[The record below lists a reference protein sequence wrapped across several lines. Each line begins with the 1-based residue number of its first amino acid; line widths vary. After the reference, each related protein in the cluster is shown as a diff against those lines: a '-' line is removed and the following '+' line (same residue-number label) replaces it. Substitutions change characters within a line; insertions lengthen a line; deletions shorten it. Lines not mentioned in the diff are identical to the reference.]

1 VDPIART
8 FAAFVLVVGGNF
20 VGSYTE
26 NEKIYHAALPL
37 TEVTRAEV
45 PYGIATVMVS
55 SVIALAI
62 AGHLASAERRAQMM
76 YDEGLGEDDEWM
88 RPRGASGLGVVALMR
103 GQARSATRYFRITVA
118 SLNEFDRLFLRYNL
132 SYLARA
138 AALAGFVDEA
148 RMALDAPLDAP
159 QFPVFLADW
168 QMAEAAVLAAE
179 GRLDSAT
186 DGALRAARTAAS
198 MGQWTITALAAHDA
212 ARYGGALAAAELA
225 ATAAERLD
233 APLPHC
239 FSLHAHAR
247 ARDDPR
253 LLLEVS
259 NDFEHLGAIL
269 HAAEASYAAASA
281 FRSGGDGRAAAEAIV
296 RATTLH
302 ARCENASIPWVAG
315 FQSDEVLTRRE
326 QQVALLAAAG
336 NPDSAISIA
345 LEISVRTVQNH
356 LARAYRKLG
365 VIRRHDLPE
374 ALGLT
379 RADRT
384 GPGHVQAPTPE

>member
-1 VDPIART
+1 
-8 FAAFVLVVGGNF
+8 
-20 VGSYTE
+20 
-26 NEKIYHAALPL
+26 
-37 TEVTRAEV
+37 VTQAQV
-45 PYGIATVMVS
+45 PHGIATVMVS
-55 SVIALAI
+55 SVIALTA
-62 AGHLASAERRAQMM
+62 AGDLENAKQRAQMM
-76 YDEGLGEDDEWM
+76 YDEGLGDDDEWM

-103 GQARSATRYFRITVA
+103 GQARSATRFFRITVA

-148 RMALDAPLDAP
+148 RLALQVPIDAP

-179 GRLDSAT
+179 GRLDAAT
-186 DGALRAARTAAS
+186 EGALGAARTAAS
-198 MGQWTITALAAHDA
+198 MGEWTITALAAHDA
-212 ARYGGALAAAELA
+212 ARYGGGALAAAELA

-233 APLPHC
+233 APLPYC

-247 ARDDPR
+247 AQGDPR

-259 NDFEHLGAIL
+259 NDFGHLGAIL

-281 FRSGGDGRAAAEAIV
+281 FRSGGRGRAAAAAIV
-296 RATTLH
+296 RATSLH
-302 ARCENASIPWVAG
+302 ARCENASAPWVAG

-326 QQVALLAAAG
+326 RQIALLAAAG
-336 NPDSAISIA
+336 NADGGIAIA

-365 VIRRHDLPE
+365 VTRRHDLPE
-374 ALGLT
+374 ALALT
-379 RADRT
+379 TADRP
-384 GPGHVQAPTPE
+384 GPGDARALMPE

>member
-1 VDPIART
+1 
-8 FAAFVLVVGGNF
+8 
-20 VGSYTE
+20 
-26 NEKIYHAALPL
+26 
-37 TEVTRAEV
+37 VTRAQV
-45 PYGIATVMVS
+45 PHGIATVMVS
-55 SVIALAI
+55 SVIALTA
-62 AGHLASAERRAQMM
+62 AGDLENAKQRAQMM
-76 YDEGLGEDDEWM
+76 YDEGLGDDDEWM

-103 GQARSATRYFRITVA
+103 GQARSATRFFRITVA

-148 RMALDAPLDAP
+148 RLALQVPIDAP

-179 GRLDSAT
+179 GRLDAAT
-186 DGALRAARTAAS
+186 EGALGAARTAAS
-198 MGQWTITALAAHDA
+198 MGEWTITALAAHDA
-212 ARYGGALAAAELA
+212 ARYGGGALAAAELA

-233 APLPHC
+233 APLPYC

-247 ARDDPR
+247 AQGDPR

-259 NDFEHLGAIL
+259 NDFGHLGAIL
-269 HAAEASYAAASA
+269 HAAEASYAAAA
-281 FRSGGDGRAAAEAIV
+281 AIV
-296 RATTLH
+296 RATSLH
-302 ARCENASIPWVAG
+302 ARCENASAPWVAG

-326 QQVALLAAAG
+326 RQIALLAAAG
-336 NPDSAISIA
+336 NADGGIAIA

-365 VIRRHDLPE
+365 VTRRHDLPE
-374 ALGLT
+374 ALALT
-379 RADRT
+379 TADRP
-384 GPGHVQAPTPE
+384 GPGDARALMPE